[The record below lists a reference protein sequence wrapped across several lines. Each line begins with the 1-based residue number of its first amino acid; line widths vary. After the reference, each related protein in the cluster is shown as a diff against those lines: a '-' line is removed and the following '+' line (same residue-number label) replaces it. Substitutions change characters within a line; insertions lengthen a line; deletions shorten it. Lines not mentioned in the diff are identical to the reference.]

1 MDIRTQSALLASII
15 GLALGVSMLLRAG
28 RPRVLTLYS
37 VFALTVGG
45 YYLSSFFDS
54 LFSRAGYPWVSRV
67 AVGAT
72 ILLASLVPGAAV
84 AFFLEFLGVSKGT
97 HLLGRR
103 LAVLSAVFGLAVAV
117 SPLALNGWAKLAMGA
132 WVLGALLGS
141 VSLLLRRVSTTESR
155 IERLRLT
162 YLAIGAGAAILFT
175 ALDLL
180 ERYGLPFPTLGPV
193 FTTLYLFFLAQTLLR
208 LRLMDLHELL
218 GKIASQT
225 VLATILA
232 AVFTVLTVWVDQNNT
247 SLFVFNTVVAAFVVL
262 ILLEPLRVKVEE
274 QVVAIFFRERFELLR
289 VLGNAR
295 ARMAGVIGISELARL
310 VLDALH
316 ESGRITHASVYL
328 LAEDRPGYRL
338 LDARG
343 PAPVSFLDTGAARG
357 VLFAVASGQKAVLLE
372 NVERRIAVLRQ
383 QAVEGKRFRDE
394 LKRLNDTRAALLQMK
409 GGITVPLLGN
419 DRVIGFLN
427 LWDERVPEAY
437 ASDEIALILEV
448 AERLATA
455 LENSK
460 LYEKIRE
467 RDRLA
472 ALGEM
477 AAGLAHEIRNPL
489 GAIKGAAQCLDPKR
503 LPGEEGEFLEVIVE
517 EVNRLNG
524 VVSAFLD
531 YARPLKQTFGPTD
544 LNEVVTRTVRLIQN
558 EMPPG
563 LELKVEQEE
572 SLPRVEADAEQLK
585 QVLINLVQNAMQAM
599 ADTGGGITV
608 KTVRPDRFT
617 DFRSAGDSFVELHVT
632 DTGPGIP
639 QDQQQHIFVPFY
651 TTKQKGTGLGL
662 AICQRIVKNHGGTL
676 SVQSKPDEGA
686 TFIIRLPSPPSDPIQ
701 LPEPVL
707 MDGTPFPTTRLI
719 EGKTSD
725 NGLPDSNTP
734 PPRPERKPKRDKKR
748 RTG

>member
-15 GLALGVSMLLRAG
+15 GLALGVSILLRAG

-37 VFALTVGG
+37 VFSLTVGG
-45 YYLSSFFDS
+45 YYLSSFFHS
-54 LFSRAGYPWVSRV
+54 LFARTEYPWVSRV
-67 AVGAT
+67 TVGAT

-117 SPLALNGWAKLAMGA
+117 SPLAQKGWARVAIGA
-132 WVLGALLGS
+132 WVLGALLAS
-141 VSLLLRRVSTTESR
+141 VSLLLRRMSTTESR

-162 YLAIGAGAAILFT
+162 YLAIGAGASILFS

-180 ERYGLPFPTLGPV
+180 GRYGLPIPSLGPV

-232 AVFTVLTVWVDQNNT
+232 AVFTVLTVWVDENNT

-262 ILLEPLRVKVEE
+262 ILLEPLRAKVEE

-289 VLGNAR
+289 VLGGVR
-295 ARMAGVIGISELARL
+295 ARMAGVIEISELARM

-316 ESGRITHASVYL
+316 ESGRITHASLYL
-328 LAEDRPGYRL
+328 LADDRPGYRL

-372 NVERRIAVLRQ
+372 NVERRIVVMRQ

-460 LYEKIRE
+460 LYERIRE

-531 YARPLKQTFGPTD
+531 YARPLKQSFGATD

-558 EMPPG
+558 EIPKG
-563 LELKVEQEE
+563 IELKVEQEE
-572 SLPRVEADAEQLK
+572 ALPKVEADAEQLK
-585 QVLINLVQNAMQAM
+585 QVLINLVQNAMQAL
-599 ADTGGGITV
+599 ADTGGSITV

-617 DFRSAGDSFVELHVT
+617 EFRATGDSFVEVHVT

-639 QDQQQHIFVPFY
+639 PDQQQHIFVPFY

-676 SVQSKPDEGA
+676 SVQSKVGEGA
-686 TFIIRLPSPPSDPIQ
+686 TFIIRLPAPPSEPAQ

-707 MDGTPFPTTRLI
+707 MDGTPFPSTKSAEALLS
-719 EGKTSD
+719 EGTA
-725 NGLPDSNTP
+725 P
-734 PPRPERKPKRDKKR
+734 PPKPAGKSKREKKR
-748 RTG
+748 RAS

>member
-15 GLALGVSMLLRAG
+15 GLALGVSMLLRAA

-37 VFALTVGG
+37 VFALTLGG
-45 YYLSSFFDS
+45 YYLSTFIHGVFPS
-54 LFSRAGYPWVSRV
+54 GHYPWVARV

-84 AFFLEFLGVSKGT
+84 AFFLEFLGVSQGT

-103 LAVLSAVFGLAVAV
+103 LAFLSAVFGLMVAV
-117 SPLALNGWAKLAMGA
+117 SPLAQKEWARIVVGT
-132 WVLGALLGS
+132 WVLGALLAS
-141 VSLLLRRVSTTESR
+141 VSLLLRRVRTTESR

-162 YLAIGAGAAILFT
+162 YLAIGAGAAILFSV
-175 ALDLL
+175 LDQL
-180 ERYGLPFPTLGPV
+180 ERYGLPFPTPLGPV

-218 GKIASQT
+218 AKIVSQT
-225 VLATILA
+225 VLASILA
-232 AVFTVLTVWVDQNNT
+232 VVFTLLTMWVDKNNT
-247 SLFVFNTVVAAFVVL
+247 SLFIFNTVVAAFVLL
-262 ILLEPLRVKVEE
+262 ILLEPLRAKVEE
-274 QVVAIFFRERFELLR
+274 RVVAVFFRERFELLR
-289 VLGNAR
+289 VLGSTR
-295 ARMAGVIGISELARL
+295 ARMAGVIEISELARL

-316 ESGRITHASVYL
+316 ESGRITHASLYL

-372 NVERRIAVLRQ
+372 NVERRIAVMRQ

-394 LKRLNDTRAALLQMK
+394 LKRLHDTRAALVQMK
-409 GGITVPLLGN
+409 AGITVPLLGN

-437 ASDEIALILEV
+437 ASDEIALMLEV

-460 LYEKIRE
+460 LYETIRE

-489 GAIKGAAQCLDPKR
+489 GAIKGAAQCLDPRR

-544 LNEVVTRTVRLIQN
+544 LNEVVTRTARLIHN
-558 EMPPG
+558 ELPAG

-572 SLPRVEADAEQLK
+572 NLPRVEADAEQLK
-585 QVLINLVQNAMQAM
+585 QVLINLVQNAMQALGGE
-599 ADTGGGITV
+599 AGGGITV
-608 KTVRPDRFT
+608 KTVRPDRFN
-617 DFRSAGDSFVELHVT
+617 DFRHAGDSFVELHVS

-639 QDQQQHIFVPFY
+639 PEQHQSIFVPFY

-662 AICQRIVKNHGGTL
+662 AISQRIVKNHGGTL
-676 SVQSKPDEGA
+676 SVRSKPGEGA
-686 TFIIRLPSPPSDPIQ
+686 TFIIRLPAPP
-701 LPEPVL
+701 PEPTQTHDSGL
-707 MDGTPFPTTRLI
+707 ANEPSFPNGRLAETPPPDGTP
-719 EGKTSD
+719 
-725 NGLPDSNTP
+725 TP
-734 PPRPERKPKRDKKR
+734 PRHERKSRREKKR
-748 RTG
+748 RAV